1 MQNFLKS
8 TLNINNIIRNC
19 SNGVDIKSV
28 GLKKVITLNRPK
40 VLNALNLDMVREIYP
55 QMKEWNTKSP
65 CSLILIKGGGDKAF
79 CAGGD
84 VISVTTSAKSGGE
97 IHKLFFKEEYQ
108 LNNLIGKC
116 KMPFVALI
124 NGITMGGGCGLSING
139 KFRVSSEKTVLSMPE
154 TALGL
159 FPDVGGSYF
168 LTRLPHN
175 LGMYLALTGYRLKGM
190 DVFFSGMATH
200 HIESKNLETVENELL
215 NLKDDECND
224 STVDKL
230 LKKFMPKEA
239 SVEENFT
246 LAPVIKKIESIFGAD
261 TYNGI
266 IKNLE
271 NDNSDWSKSQLEI
284 LSKMSPTS
292 LRITFEQ
299 LKRGKKMEHSE
310 VFPME
315 YRLSQRCMLDHDFH
329 EGCRAI
335 LIDKDRN
342 PKWKP
347 SNVNEVS
354 DETVERYFSPLPE
367 KDELKMEF

>member
-1 MQNFLKS
+1 MQNFLKPV
-8 TLNINNIIRNC
+8 LNMNNVVRNC
-19 SNGVDIKSV
+19 SSGVIIKSI
-28 GLKKVITLNRPK
+28 GSKKVITLDRPK
-40 VLNALNLDMVREIYP
+40 ALNALNLEMVREIYP
-55 QMKEWNTKSP
+55 QMKEWNTKSS
-65 CSLILIKGGGDKAF
+65 CSLVVIKGAGEKAF

-84 VISVTTSAKSGGE
+84 VVSVTKSAKSNGD

-108 LNNLIGKC
+108 LNNLISKC
-116 KMPFVALI
+116 KMPYVALI
-124 NGITMGGGCGLSING
+124 DGITMGGGCGLSING
-139 KFRVSSEKTVLSMPE
+139 RFRVSTERTLLAMPE

-175 LGMYLALTGYRLKGM
+175 LGMFLALTGYRLKGL
-190 DVFFSGMATH
+190 DVYFSGMATH
-200 HIESKNLETVENELL
+200 HVQSKDLEVVENELL
-215 NLKDDECND
+215 NLKDSECND
-224 STVDKL
+224 LTVDKL

-239 SVEENFT
+239 SVKENFT
-246 LAPVIKKIESIFGAD
+246 LDPLLKKIESIFNAD
-261 TYNGI
+261 TYEGI

-271 NDNSDWSKSQLEI
+271 NDNSEWSKSQLEI

-292 LRITFEQ
+292 LKITFEQ
-299 LKRGKKMEHSE
+299 LKRGKTMEHSE

-315 YRLSQRCMLDHDFH
+315 YRLTQRFMEDFDFH

-347 SNVNEVS
+347 SSTSEVS
-354 DETVERYFSPLPE
+354 DETVKKYFSPLPE